1 MVHEIKQNIGVV
13 VLRFLSAII
22 LKKRKKNGLLILHFI
37 GVDLIIKMYNLI
49 CTSGYY
55 SVYNERQMKKRCI
68 KKSHII
74 ATNKSKFSLQ
84 QIANN
89 LNKKI
94 PKVRL
99 TTLSIADLLLAVNS
113 NAILNIG
120 TLNVKSKIEEDICVP
135 SNNNYDT
142 EQCNTNQSFDLM
154 FCDNTNDIE
163 NIKGSAYLT
172 EDVLSINEEPNTLID
187 SSKNIMSDLLLT
199 ADSNT
204 ALNIGISNV
213 NNDIKDNSTILNKPS
228 DVTENV
234 ECDEFDSTFI
244 IYGNAYVVDKFKSP
258 KKSLKI
264 LSEVPNVNN
273 ILVKET
279 TLPMLTE
286 KTDNIPYNNMQL
298 SNKYSTINNNNASLN
313 ANETHILD
321 NISTGTLVPPAEFT
335 FIENQL
341 KSNYEINDNNTD
353 NESDTSITSKNS
365 FDDSFH
371 TSDCSMFE
379 DTDED
384 QTENTREYITNT
396 SKSKTVNSTLNL
408 TSCLSK
414 VAVWDDRNMYVETSN
429 NPKSKKLSMCPYCK
443 KLQTQFTRHLEWIHK
458 NEEDV
463 KKFSLLPKGNS
474 ERKKII
480 GILRRTGNFIYNTD
494 SNINKGDLI
503 VCRRPRTNKQAADF
517 IPCAKCKGFFAKNN
531 IRHHFR
537 SCVQKQ
543 EPQRNVKLLGRTV
556 ACRIHHSACT
566 LLRRLVFPVMREDNI
581 TQIIRYDELLIA
593 YGNKLCQNKY
603 RPQHHDMIRARLRLL
618 GRFLIVLRDID
629 NSVVDFTSIYDPIKY
644 EQCIKVVNKLA
655 QFDETTETYKI
666 LSVASSLG
674 RYIKQVGQVLK
685 SMCIKKQE
693 FHKQTVVE
701 DFLKLFTEN
710 YLASIN
716 KMILE
721 TQEYKKRGQKNIVLP
736 SIDDIEMFNTY
747 LKFERTKALQFL
759 QTTGFSIQAW
769 RMLAETTLVSIM
781 VFNRRHPGEL
791 ERILIENLKNCAAIS
806 KEEAPEL
813 YKSLSKYVR
822 MTIRDNLGRLVPVLL
837 HEEILKC
844 MQMIVNYR
852 KHAGVPENNPY
863 IFGIYTIDKNRYK
876 YLKASVL
883 MRKHSIISGLKIPT
897 SLRNTILWEHIA
909 TVCISL
915 AISEHEVNDLTDFK
929 SHHEKIN
936 KLHYKQSVITNLA
949 ISRLFKYTQ
958 GEDAS
963 DESDVDEDENENDM
977 TNDSNI
983 HSILNISDTLSALT
997 KTRQSEQLP
1006 IKEKDFNNHI
1016 NNNIKKNK
1024 APKRKINHNSEN
1036 MTESDDEFNTELDLN
1051 ISNTLSLKETKQS
1064 EEVFRRKNNVNNNT
1078 ERNKKKR
1085 KVLN

>member
-187 SSKNIMSDLLLT
+187 SSKNIMS
-199 ADSNT
+199 
-204 ALNIGISNV
+204 
-213 NNDIKDNSTILNKPS
+213 
-228 DVTENV
+228 
-234 ECDEFDSTFI
+234 
-244 IYGNAYVVDKFKSP
+244 
-258 KKSLKI
+258 
-264 LSEVPNVNN
+264 
-273 ILVKET
+273 
-279 TLPMLTE
+279 
-286 KTDNIPYNNMQL
+286 
-298 SNKYSTINNNNASLN
+298 
-313 ANETHILD
+313 
-321 NISTGTLVPPAEFT
+321 
-335 FIENQL
+335 
-341 KSNYEINDNNTD
+341 
-353 NESDTSITSKNS
+353 
-365 FDDSFH
+365 
-371 TSDCSMFE
+371 
-379 DTDED
+379 
-384 QTENTREYITNT
+384 
-396 SKSKTVNSTLNL
+396 
-408 TSCLSK
+408 
-414 VAVWDDRNMYVETSN
+414 
-429 NPKSKKLSMCPYCK
+429 
-443 KLQTQFTRHLEWIHK
+443 
-458 NEEDV
+458 
-463 KKFSLLPKGNS
+463 GNS

-1024 APKRKINHNSEN
+1024 VNRFLAPKRKINHNSEN

>member
-187 SSKNIMSDLLLT
+187 SSKNIMS
-199 ADSNT
+199 
-204 ALNIGISNV
+204 
-213 NNDIKDNSTILNKPS
+213 
-228 DVTENV
+228 
-234 ECDEFDSTFI
+234 
-244 IYGNAYVVDKFKSP
+244 
-258 KKSLKI
+258 
-264 LSEVPNVNN
+264 
-273 ILVKET
+273 
-279 TLPMLTE
+279 E

-1024 APKRKINHNSEN
+1024 VNRFLAPKRKINHNSEN

>member
-1 MVHEIKQNIGVV
+1 MVPGSLVPGPWYMVYVGIWYQAKHRCGRSQV
-13 VLRFLSAII
+13 FLCYYII
-22 LKKRKKNGLLILHFI
+22 LKDPYGPLMVLLLFELKKKYYFKKTNGLLILHFI
-37 GVDLIIKMYNLI
+37 DVDLIIKMYNLI

-55 SVYNERQMKKRCI
+55 SVYNERQIKKRCI
-68 KKSHII
+68 KKSYII

-84 QIANN
+84 QIADN

-99 TTLSIADLLLAVNS
+99 TTLSISDLLLAVNS

-120 TLNVKSKIEEDICVP
+120 TLNVKSDIEEDICVS

-142 EQCNTNQSFDLM
+142 QQCNTNQSFDLM

-163 NIKGSAYLT
+163 NMKGSAYLT
-172 EDVLSINEEPNTLID
+172 EDVLSIDEEPNTLID
-187 SSKNIMSDLLLT
+187 SSNNIMS
-199 ADSNT
+199 
-204 ALNIGISNV
+204 
-213 NNDIKDNSTILNKPS
+213 
-228 DVTENV
+228 
-234 ECDEFDSTFI
+234 
-244 IYGNAYVVDKFKSP
+244 
-258 KKSLKI
+258 
-264 LSEVPNVNN
+264 
-273 ILVKET
+273 
-279 TLPMLTE
+279 
-286 KTDNIPYNNMQL
+286 
-298 SNKYSTINNNNASLN
+298 
-313 ANETHILD
+313 
-321 NISTGTLVPPAEFT
+321 
-335 FIENQL
+335 
-341 KSNYEINDNNTD
+341 
-353 NESDTSITSKNS
+353 
-365 FDDSFH
+365 
-371 TSDCSMFE
+371 
-379 DTDED
+379 
-384 QTENTREYITNT
+384 
-396 SKSKTVNSTLNL
+396 
-408 TSCLSK
+408 
-414 VAVWDDRNMYVETSN
+414 
-429 NPKSKKLSMCPYCK
+429 
-443 KLQTQFTRHLEWIHK
+443 
-458 NEEDV
+458 
-463 KKFSLLPKGNS
+463 GNS

-480 GILRRTGNFIYNTD
+480 NILRRTGNFIYNTD

-503 VCRRPRTNKQAADF
+503 VCRRPRKNRQPADF

-603 RPQHHDMIRARLRLL
+603 RPQHQHDMIRARLRLL

-644 EQCIKVVNKLA
+644 EQCIKVVNELA
-655 QFDETTETYKI
+655 QFDETTGTYKI

-685 SMCIKKQE
+685 NMCIKKQE

-716 KMILE
+716 KIILE

-747 LKFERTKALQFL
+747 LKSERTKALQFL

-769 RMLAETTLVSIM
+769 RMLAEATLVSIM

-791 ERILIENLKNCAAIS
+791 ERVLIENLKNCAAIS

-822 MTIRDNLGRLVPVLL
+822 ITIRDNLGRLVPVLL

-863 IFGIYTIDKNRYK
+863 VFGIYTIDKNRYK
-876 YLKASVL
+876 YLRASIL

-897 SLRNTILWEHIA
+897 SLRNTMLWKHIA

-915 AISEHEVNDLTDFK
+915 AISEHEVNDLTNFK
-929 SHHEKIN
+929 RRHEKIY

-958 GEDAS
+958 GEDS
-963 DESDVDEDENENDM
+963 SNESDNVDEDENENDL

-1006 IKEKDFNNHI
+1006 IKEKNFNNHI

-1024 APKRKINHNSEN
+1024 VNRPLAPKRKINHNNEN
-1036 MTESDDEFNTELDLN
+1036 MTELDDECNTELDLN
-1051 ISNTLSLKETKQS
+1051 ISNTSSLKETKQS

-1078 ERNKKKR
+1078 ERNKKKS